1 MHTAH
6 FDSAWREHATL
17 RDGRNVELRLLRKD
31 DGAGLRDAFAHL
43 SPQTRYQRFHGVRNE
58 LTAAD
63 LRYLT
68 ELDGVHHFALVAVD
82 EVTGEG
88 LGVAR
93 FVELA
98 PGIAE
103 PAVTVVD
110 SAQGQGL
117 GRLLLDRLVA
127 AARER
132 GIRHLRFEVLAENQ
146 AMRTLLQ
153 ELAPNATVECDGIEL
168 VIDMPLEP
176 VPSGLQRLL
185 AAAAKGLFVLLQ
197 RPRAKTTP

>member
-1 MHTAH
+1 MH
-6 FDSAWREHATL
+6 FDSAWSETIAL
-17 RDGRNVELRLLRKD
+17 RNGRAIQLRLLRKED
-31 DGAGLRDAFAHL
+31 SARLQDGFTHL
-43 SPQTRYQRFHGVRNE
+43 SPQARYQRFHGVRNE
-58 LTAAD
+58 LSAAE

-68 ELDGVHHFALVAVD
+68 ELDGVHHFALVAAD
-82 EVTGEG
+82 AKTGQG
-88 LGVAR
+88 LAVAR

-110 SAQGQGL
+110 EAQGQGL
-117 GRLLLDRLVA
+117 GRLLLDRLMA

-146 AMRTLLQ
+146 AMRGLLL
-153 ELAPNATVECDGIEL
+153 ELAPNATIERDGIEL

-176 VPSGLQRLL
+176 AASGLQRLL
-185 AAAAKGLFVLLQ
+185 AAAAKGLFVLLS
-197 RPRAKTTP
+197 RSRDKSM